1 MQIRCLKCK
10 GRGFCGRSF
19 CPLIAKSQTAV
30 RVKKDLGK
38 EDFYGS
44 APTPF
49 VGRYGYPNINVG
61 ILSLQDK
68 TEDAWLYDAPRH
80 WSKENFDIPKIAN
93 FRSELINSRF
103 KADIKDRTKLL
114 EISQEVGMASKPVD
128 VEVNLDAKPTFRLST
143 DPYTAPMGPNAKL
156 KKVAITSN
164 PKIPHKVD
172 KVVSDTDL
180 KATDAISYLYDNDF
194 DENFLTK
201 LLSIGTLG
209 VNKNRKLVP
218 TRWSITATDDMI
230 AKKLTPQV
238 HQFPEIDYTAFFG
251 SYLGNY
257 YLLLAFPE
265 PWSYELFETYLPKA
279 SWNTSNEVQYM
290 TDYEGYNGRKTYADN
305 CAGGYYSVRMAILE
319 KLYKIKRQASV
330 LALRFITGEY
340 AMPLGVWVTREA
352 TRKSLQNSIRFSS
365 RELMIKYARNLLKK
379 KFNFDLDKLLNKSI
393 LLKNIK
399 NQRKLTSFM

>member
-19 CPLIAKSQTAV
+19 CPLVAKSKAAV
-30 RVKKDLGK
+30 KVKEGLGK

-68 TEDAWLYDAPRH
+68 EDDAWIYDAPRH
-80 WSKENFDIPKIAN
+80 WADNNFDIQRIAG

-103 KADIKDRTKLL
+103 KADIKDRSKLL

-128 VEVNLDAKPTFRLST
+128 VEINLDAKPQFRLST

-156 KKVAITSN
+156 KKAKITSN

-180 KATDAISYLYDNDF
+180 KAMDAISYLYENEF

-218 TRWSITATDDMI
+218 TRWSITAIDDGI
-230 AKKLTPQV
+230 AKRLMPKV
-238 HQFPEIDYTAFFG
+238 HQFPEMDYTAFFG

-257 YLLLAFPE
+257 YLLLSFPE

-279 SWNTSNEVQYM
+279 SWNTSTEIQYM

-319 KLYKIKRQASV
+319 KLAQIKRQGSF

-352 TRKSLQNSIRFSS
+352 TRKALQNSISFSS
-365 RELMIKYARNLLKK
+365 RELMLKYAKNLIKK
-379 KFNFDLDKLLNKSI
+379 KFNYDLDNLLNKSL

-399 NQRKLTSFM
+399 TQRKLTSFL

>member
-19 CPLIAKSQTAV
+19 CPLVAKSKAAV
-30 RVKKDLGK
+30 KVKEGLGK

-68 TEDAWLYDAPRH
+68 EDDAWIYDAPRH
-80 WSKENFDIPKIAN
+80 WADNNFDIQRIAG

-103 KADIKDRTKLL
+103 KADIKDRSKLL

-128 VEVNLDAKPTFRLST
+128 VEINLDAKPQFRLST

-156 KKVAITSN
+156 KKAKITSN

-180 KATDAISYLYDNDF
+180 KAMDAISYLYENEF

-218 TRWSITATDDMI
+218 TRWSITAIDDGI
-230 AKKLTPQV
+230 AKRLMPKV
-238 HQFPEIDYTAFFG
+238 HQFPEMDYTAFFG

-257 YLLLAFPE
+257 YLLLSFPE

-279 SWNTSNEVQYM
+279 SWNTSTEIQYM

-305 CAGGYYSVRMAILE
+305 CAGGYYSVRMAIL
-319 KLYKIKRQASV
+319 
-330 LALRFITGEY
+330 
-340 AMPLGVWVTREA
+340 
-352 TRKSLQNSIRFSS
+352 
-365 RELMIKYARNLLKK
+365 
-379 KFNFDLDKLLNKSI
+379 
-393 LLKNIK
+393 
-399 NQRKLTSFM
+399 